1 MGPSSYGPGT
11 GGGILNEGFPDVF
24 HQFIDT
30 VHMVNKKLSVEGEI
44 KTSLADILPL
54 RKRAELDDIA
64 YELGIYGTSGLRK
77 GELAERIREALPNVD
92 YFLRSIIKMNR
103 EEWLF
108 FLRVA
113 EKGRLTSDVRTP
125 LPYMRAYRDAFIQ
138 VYRKDQEL
146 IFIIP
151 DEIKA
156 LFDQLKM
163 AGLLEHKEKMVLID
177 SYASAAVAFYGALE
191 IKELVEIMD
200 KHGKGL
206 EKKSFVE
213 SVLYYRSRVDRQY
226 TIYKKMVIALQ
237 FDEHG
242 HKRLKDL
249 LAAREGKPIYIPS
262 ADEFTKYCG
271 LFYYEE
277 TSYTKALK
285 QMIALFLKDED
296 KASELTYEIH
306 HLILMQARMQDI
318 VDHIHASGVEYR
330 TMPEMEK
337 MVKLIVEVCNNTRL
351 WSNYGHTPLE
361 MNALRRTKASW
372 PLASQAT
379 FDAPESRNAP
389 CPCGSGMK
397 YKHCCGRVH

>member
-1 MGPSSYGPGT
+1 M
-11 GGGILNEGFPDVF
+11 NEGFPDVF

-103 EEWLF
+103 EEWLY

>member
-1 MGPSSYGPGT
+1 M
-11 GGGILNEGFPDVF
+11 NEGFPDVF

-361 MNALRRTKASW
+361 ISALRRTKASW
-372 PLASQAT
+372 PMASQAT

>member
-1 MGPSSYGPGT
+1 MAPDGYGSGT
-11 GGGILNEGFPDVF
+11 GGGILNEEFPDSF
-24 HQFIDT
+24 SQFIDT
-30 VHMVNKKLSVEGEI
+30 VHKVNKKLSVEGEI

-77 GELAERIREALPNVD
+77 GELAERIQEALPNVD

-108 FLRVA
+108 FVRVA
-113 EKGRLTSDVRTP
+113 DEGRLNSDIRTP
-125 LPYMRAYRDAFIQ
+125 LPYMRAYEDALIQ
-138 VYRKDQEL
+138 AYRNDKEL
-146 IFIIP
+146 TFVIP
-151 DEIKA
+151 DEFKA
-156 LFDQLKM
+156 LYDHMKPL
-163 AGLLEHKEKMVLID
+163 GVLEHKEKMVLID
-177 SYASAAVAFYGALE
+177 EYACAAVALYGALE
-191 IKELVEIMD
+191 IGKLIEIIE
-200 KHGKGL
+200 KHGKGQ
-206 EKKSFVE
+206 EKNSFVE
-213 SVLYYRSRVDRQY
+213 SVLTYRSRADGQY
-226 TIYKKMVIALQ
+226 ALYKKMVIARQ
-237 FDEHG
+237 FDEYG

-249 LAAREGKPIYIPS
+249 IASREGKPIYIPS
-262 ADEFTKYCG
+262 ADEFSKYCG

-277 TSYTKALK
+277 TFYTKALK
-285 QMIALFLKDED
+285 QMIALLLGDED

-306 HLILMQARMQDI
+306 HLVLMQARMQDI
-318 VDHIHASGVEYR
+318 MDHIHASGVEYR

-337 MVKLIVEVCNNTRL
+337 MVQLIVEVCNNTRL

-361 MNALRRTKASW
+361 ISALRRTKASW
-372 PLASQAT
+372 PMASQAT

>member
-113 EKGRLTSDVRTP
+113 EKGRLTSDIRTP

-330 TMPEMEK
+330 TMPEM
-337 MVKLIVEVCNNTRL
+337 
-351 WSNYGHTPLE
+351 
-361 MNALRRTKASW
+361 
-372 PLASQAT
+372 
-379 FDAPESRNAP
+379 
-389 CPCGSGMK
+389 
-397 YKHCCGRVH
+397 